1 MEIINKFKTKTK
13 RNKTKQK
20 KNIYL
25 LIVKMCAD
33 VPKRVNRASGV
44 TIYRE
49 RK

>member
-1 MEIINKFKTKTK
+1 MENKIKKIKTK
-13 RNKTKQK
+13 RNDKL
-20 KNIYL
+20 YHL